1 MPKSHPFSHSL
12 FFQSALRI
20 RSTFVFPA
28 VPAPSGLFAARPL
41 PEAIAPTRRRPIR
54 VITAAISESHSG
66 GTGGVIL
73 KVTSK
78 ISNNTTIKGTSSVMT
93 LALLLAACSL
103 VAAATLVTIGA
114 LATVTAPQA
123 FAHHASVAEFDMDK
137 EITLSGVISK
147 VDWINPHVYIHLDVK
162 DANGAVT
169 TWALESLPTR
179 FFHNMGLT
187 REMLGEGQAVTV
199 TAKPAKVQEKHLGW
213 VVSIKY
219 PDGHAYDFSGK

>member
-1 MPKSHPFSHSL
+1 M
-12 FFQSALRI
+12 
-20 RSTFVFPA
+20 
-28 VPAPSGLFAARPL
+28 
-41 PEAIAPTRRRPIR
+41 
-54 VITAAISESHSG
+54 
-66 GTGGVIL
+66 L

-78 ISNNTTIKGTSSVMT
+78 ISRNATLKGAATVLR
-93 LALLLAACSL
+93 LALLVGACSL
-103 VAAATLVTIGA
+103 PSLITGAAVATVSALSIAAAPPA
-114 LATVTAPQA
+114 L
-123 FAHHASVAEFDMDK
+123 AHHASVAEFDMDK

-162 DANGAVT
+162 DSNGAVT